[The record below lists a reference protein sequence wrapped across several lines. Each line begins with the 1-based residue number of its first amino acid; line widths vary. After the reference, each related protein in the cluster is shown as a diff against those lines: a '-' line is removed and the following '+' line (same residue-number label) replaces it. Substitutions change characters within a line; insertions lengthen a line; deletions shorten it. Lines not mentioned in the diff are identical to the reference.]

1 MACVTEPFELSKLCA
16 LTVLEKNI
24 EWENRLLDELSRETI
39 RKLVPLYG
47 SPALNLRRGR
57 AKEFIPFVGSF
68 IENFYETYEECL
80 GNTDRITTFAILFYN
95 ILPTADVLRLVPQK
109 TKDKILEIILFWSFS
124 FPNFLTDDFLTA
136 LCE

>member
-1 MACVTEPFELSKLCA
+1 MACVTEPFKLSKLCA

-39 RKLVPLYG
+39 QKLVPFYA
-47 SPALNLRRGR
+47 SPVMNLRRGR
-57 AKEFIPFVGSF
+57 ANEYIPFVESF
-68 IENFYETYEECL
+68 AENFYKTYEECL
-80 GNTDRITTFAILFYN
+80 GDIDRVSTFAILFYN
-95 ILPTADVLRLVPQK
+95 VLPTADVLRLVPQN

-124 FPNFLTDDFLTA
+124 FPCLLTEDFLAA